1 MLAHREVLALEVSGL
16 LRRQPRVVEERVDLV
31 GESFLTDRDIRDLR
45 IPVQPGA
52 HVRVDVGTAH
62 SELSDFSAKPIR
74 GGDHRHEFVVW
85 NHEVE
90 RTDVRCLMEDGL
102 PVAPATAILVGACMM
117 LPPRLVMCQEDE
129 RGNAQRTR
137 RDSEALQSVVELGES
152 LLEEPALGI
161 RVNQLEGTF
170 IGDAGFVHAV
180 EP

>member
-1 MLAHREVLALEVSGL
+1 MPARWEVLALELSRL
-16 LRRQPRVVEERVDLV
+16 LRREPRVAEERVDLV
-31 GESFLTDRDIRDLR
+31 GECFLTGRNVRDLR
-45 IPVQPGA
+45 IPVQPCA

-62 SELSDFSAKPIR
+62 SELSDR
-74 GGDHRHEFVVW
+74 GLETISVRDHRHELVVW